1 MRKIEKLNVEI
12 KAVKLWLKT
21 YGKRDELH
29 EEYMLKKLSKL
40 YTEIDKL
47 ILKSEYNKLIKQ
59 MYKYTNSEIR
69 AKAEEIKIKL
79 SNLN

>member
-21 YGKRDELH
+21 FENESLEKD
-29 EEYMLKKLSKL
+29 YMIKKLSKL
-40 YTEIDKL
+40 YNEIDKL

-69 AKAEEIKIKL
+69 TKAEEIKIKL